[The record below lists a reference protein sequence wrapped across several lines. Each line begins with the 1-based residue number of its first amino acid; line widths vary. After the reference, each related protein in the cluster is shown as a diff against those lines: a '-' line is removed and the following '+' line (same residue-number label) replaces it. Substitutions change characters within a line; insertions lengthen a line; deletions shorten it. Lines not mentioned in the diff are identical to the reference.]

1 MSQVPQLDAPSEGPD
16 PRFGSSSESA
26 VGKST
31 SVPVEHGPTS
41 SNALAPRTKKKSR
54 IYQVVSFLL
63 TAGLLGI
70 GYWTRERWEPSL
82 EAWIRPAAGEQ
93 GRKPRSPSVPFAI
106 AAKESVSQYINCLGT
121 VTAFQS
127 VVIRSRVDGELI
139 EVAFQE
145 GQMVEAGQLLARI
158 DPRAFEASRDQAQ
171 GQLQRD
177 LAALELARL
186 NYERSKNV
194 KSETTLSQQERDEF
208 AAMYKQAQALVEVD
222 RAAVANT
229 ELQITYSNIV
239 APIGGRVGLRL
250 VDQGNVIKSSDANGL
265 AVITQLKPISI
276 LFPIPQ
282 DEIPRVQRQVTSGNP
297 VPVFAYDRS
306 FQNLLAE
313 GTLTAV
319 DNQVDATTGTLRL
332 KATFENTDE
341 NLFPNQFVN
350 VRLLVKQWNDSIV
363 IPSSA
368 VQRGAD
374 FLYVYVVG
382 EDSTVDVARVT
393 VAFSEAGRSVIESGL
408 VEGQRVVTEG
418 TDKLQPKTQVT
429 LQGAPKEAGNRDAAQ
444 PTSKETPVKG
454 SADKTTE
461 PSSDKTTEPSSNKA
475 NEPGKGRPGAS
486 VAPLD
491 PTRTRASMPAEAI
504 PTATLER
511 HRGVQPAAARMA

>member
-1 MSQVPQLDAPSEGPD
+1 LGNSGTVPVDY
-16 PRFGSSSESA
+16 ESA
-26 VGKST
+26 
-31 SVPVEHGPTS
+31 S
-41 SNALAPRTKKKSR
+41 SNTAAPRSVKKSR
-54 IYQVVSFLL
+54 VYQVVSFLA

-70 GYWTRERWEPSL
+70 GYWTRERWEPAL
-82 EAWIRPAAGEQ
+82 ESWIRPAAGE
-93 GRKPRSPSVPFAI
+93 GRPKPRPPLVTLAT
-106 AAKESVSQYINCLGT
+106 ATKESVPQYINCLGT
-121 VTAFQS
+121 VTAFNS

-158 DPRAFEASRDQAQ
+158 DPRAFEAIRDQAQ

-194 KSETTLSQQERDEF
+194 TSETTLSQQERDEF
-208 AAMYKQAQALVEVD
+208 SAVFKQAQALVEVD
-222 RAAVANT
+222 RAAVANA
-229 ELQITYSNIV
+229 ELQITLSQIV
-239 APIGGRVGLRL
+239 APISGRVGLRL
-250 VDQGNVIKSSDANGL
+250 VDQGNVIKSTDANGL
-265 AVITQLKPISI
+265 AVITQLQPISI

-297 VPVFAYDRS
+297 VPVYAYDRS

-332 KATFENTDE
+332 KATFENTSE

-350 VRLLVKQWNDSIV
+350 VRLLVKQWDDSIV

-374 FLYVYVVG
+374 FLYVYVIG

-418 TDKLQPKTQVT
+418 TDKLQPKAKVT
-429 LQGAPKEAGNRDAAQ
+429 LPGAPKDNANREAAQ
-444 PTSKETPVKG
+444 GTSEEKPRQGT
-454 SADKTTE
+454 
-461 PSSDKTTEPSSNKA
+461 SDQ
-475 NEPGKGRPGAS
+475 
-486 VAPLD
+486 
-491 PTRTRASMPAEAI
+491 PAE
-504 PTATLER
+504 PNR
-511 HRGVQPAAARMA
+511 NRPAAAVAPAGPALTQVSMQPRAVSPRTFECHPGLLPAAVRIA